1 MRAALFPVSSH
12 KTDFALRLFKFAVI
26 TCSK

>member
-1 MRAALFPVSSH
+1 MKAALFPVSSR
-12 KTDFALRLFKFAVI
+12 KTDFAPRLFKFAVI